1 MVCQDSSSDTAPSPE
16 LLKTASSSSSS
27 PESNFRELDD
37 AFLQTQTR
45 IWLGEVLKIR
55 LNEQLII
62 SELLADGELLFLV
75 SKVVWKL
82 LLAKHMELKHI
93 KASRS
98 QPFASKSNSGRY
110 RPYSNVDSFLKICKI
125 LELTGVDLFSPSDVV
140 ERKNTR
146 KVPDF
151 DIVNVTCAVT
161 MPKDVVRCIRKS
173 IELSH
178 RRPADSFTDYLQ
190 KSAGQE
196 SREVYLSVTDSIKDW
211 ETYSDQSNDT
221 EIKHP
226 AHQSFDD
233 LHGDE
238 SDDLY
243 DYASEVQYN
252 STSPIAESDFMSTDL
267 DQNQETPRISDYEF
281 QLLCSREL
289 LQYHISEA
297 PYSGNVDVEFSG
309 GISHLDTRGQESRM
323 MEFGYTENELL
334 ADNGSNVGTPI
345 NDRRP
350 VIRDVSSN
358 AKDSWDHDLLI
369 EENVSADIHKS
380 GSSHGSCATPPS
392 IENSRCFGAGENM
405 EVLHEDGLS
414 CLSREFEA
422 ESDSQR
428 SESLKLHNDKN
439 NQWEDAKEYESQDKV
454 KFKEIE
460 QGITSYENH
469 TYFVKELEETENSLY
484 SPDCFL
490 CNKTDS
496 SNTAVSNSI
505 DINTTLS
512 EKCLVTEDLKSHG
525 DTSSLSLN
533 SCNQCE
539 KLLPCQCSS
548 LPQFCKWD
556 QKGKCPMTKSGVID
570 HHGSHEET
578 MPQKQEIAEE
588 NAVSATV
595 SKPCD
600 NDEEQED
607 DSQAIASN
615 AMSLDECED
624 GGDGVIDMILNDATV
639 PANCDE
645 DVSNTGTCITNQS
658 SELECNDG
666 HQTSHQDMVP
676 VQEVIDPDK
685 ESVCSFDKLDE
696 REVRIVETAKAKPRK
711 KLILKSVFGGATAV
725 GLLFMFLHLRRTGKD
740 KDAYPVPNKASND
753 EGKEKS
759 KKYAPPKAKRTT
771 EGLYSAEKLKLK

>member
-1 MVCQDSSSDTAPSPE
+1 MVCLDSSSDTAPSPE
-16 LLKTASSSSSS
+16 LLITASPSSS

-151 DIVNVTCAVT
+151 DIVYVTCVVT

-173 IELSH
+173 IELSQ
-178 RRPADSFTDYLQ
+178 RRPADSSTDYLQ

-196 SREVYLSVTDSIKDW
+196 FREVYHSVTDSIKDW

-226 AHQSFDD
+226 VHQSFDD
-233 LHGDE
+233 FHG
-238 SDDLY
+238 DDLY
-243 DYASEVQYN
+243 DYASEIQYN
-252 STSPIAESDFMSTDL
+252 SSVENDFMSTDL

-289 LQYHISEA
+289 LQYHISET

-309 GISHLDTRGQESRM
+309 GIPNLDTMGQESRI
-323 MEFGYTENELL
+323 MEFGYTENGLL
-334 ADNGSNVGTPI
+334 GGNGSDVGTPM
-345 NDRRP
+345 NDRMP

-358 AKDSWDHDLLI
+358 AKDSWGHDLLI
-369 EENVSADIHKS
+369 EENVSVDVHKS
-380 GSSHGSCATPPS
+380 GSSRGSCATPPS
-392 IENSRCFGAGENM
+392 IENRCFGAGENM

-414 CLSREFEA
+414 CLLRESQVLNLGDQFEA
-422 ESDSQR
+422 ESDSQI

-439 NQWEDAKEYESQDKV
+439 NQWEDAKECESPDKV

-469 TYFVKELEETENSLY
+469 TYFAKELEETEHSLY
-484 SPDCFL
+484 SPDCSL

-496 SNTAVSNSI
+496 SNTAVSDSI
-505 DINTTLS
+505 AINTTLS
-512 EKCLVTEDLKSHG
+512 EKFLVTEDWKSHG
-525 DTSSLSLN
+525 DTSSL
-533 SCNQCE
+533 
-539 KLLPCQCSS
+539 PCQCSS
-548 LPQFCKWD
+548 QPQLCKWD
-556 QKGKCPMTKSGVID
+556 RKGKCPLTKSGVINRND
-570 HHGSHEET
+570 SSGFLVDGSHEET
-578 MPQKQEIAEE
+578 MPQKQAIAEE

-595 SKPCD
+595 FKPCVD
-600 NDEEQED
+600 DEEQEN

-624 GGDGVIDMILNDATV
+624 GGDGVTDMILNDATV

-645 DVSNTGTCITNQS
+645 HVSNNGACITNQS

-666 HQTSHQDMVP
+666 HQTSQQDMVP

-685 ESVCSFDKLDE
+685 ESVCSFGNLDE

-725 GLLFMFLHLRRTGKD
+725 GLLFMFLHLRRSGKD
-740 KDAYPVPNKASND
+740 KDANPEPSKAFND

-759 KKYAPPKAKRTT
+759 KKYATPKAKRTT